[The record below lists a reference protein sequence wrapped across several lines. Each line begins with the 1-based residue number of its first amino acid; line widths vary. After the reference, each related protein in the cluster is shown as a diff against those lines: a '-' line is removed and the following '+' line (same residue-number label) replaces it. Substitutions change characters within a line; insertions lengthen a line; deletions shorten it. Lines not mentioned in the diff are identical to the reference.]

1 MLVDNYYLYTI
12 FINSAMG
19 NKVIL
24 DTNAVL
30 RFITNDDPIKAQE
43 VLQILEEN
51 EVIITIAT
59 VIETVYILKS
69 KRHLYK
75 WKKERIAEVLIDFLS
90 LPNVYTED
98 YIIDAITLWKEYNI
112 DDIEDAINCILA
124 NKLEAELFTYDETLK
139 KVCGN

>member
-1 MLVDNYYLYTI
+1 
-12 FINSAMG
+12 MG

>member
-1 MLVDNYYLYTI
+1 
-12 FINSAMG
+12 MG
-19 NKVIL
+19 YIHLLTMRNKVIL
-24 DTNAVL
+24 DTNAAL